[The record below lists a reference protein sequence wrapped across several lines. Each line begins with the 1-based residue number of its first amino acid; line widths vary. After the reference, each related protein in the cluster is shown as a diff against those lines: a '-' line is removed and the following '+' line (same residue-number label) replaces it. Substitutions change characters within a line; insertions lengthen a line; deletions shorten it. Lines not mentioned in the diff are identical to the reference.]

1 MSPATEVQLE
11 TALADVEALQA
22 GNEVDEAVLDE
33 LKRELSRLLN
43 ENSPDGKHVAA
54 TQETAQRQ
62 IELDFSLGRL
72 SWYGVIR
79 GDYDMNGEVN
89 AADLRPI
96 GKNFGASGDFVPGE
110 LLYFVDGNGDGTI
123 NISDVADI
131 GRFYGMQIS
140 GWNLYAGASPDDHPQ
155 NGVGSNG
162 PSASLLK
169 TIDYFSHAGG
179 GYPIRF
185 EYLFRSEYEPGSTY
199 WLRPTDG
206 QKEGRAS
213 TAVNAPE
220 SITGLGGWCMQGGNP
235 QRSRLSPHPG
245 PRSGSLRWT
254 RRHDQRL
261 AEVSFAADGTAYVQ
275 PVDGNLLA
283 IDPLGN
289 ELWSSDLVQG
299 AYFPPSVD
307 IDGTLYSSDGIRKLI
322 GINPDGSEKFIYN
335 GDNYGQTF
343 DAPLLAADGLVYV
356 RNSDTNTYG
365 FTRSGELDWVFESDR
380 SFGSG
385 PSCSLSGS
393 VFVGQGKSFWR
404 IQREQ
409 PVFTGF
415 YPLGYE
421 VLEAPVFASDGNVYT
436 GSWETG
442 TFTAI
447 TAYPGARWTVENKGG
462 SATPPAIADDGTLLF
477 GTGTVDGNGYI
488 KAYTPSGEELWS
500 YEAGAAVHYAPA
512 VDSDGYIYAASNAGR
527 IFSLSP
533 AGELAWTYDEAPA
546 SEFQLSLSPG
556 GMLYAAG
563 WDGSLLVFGERIA
576 PRDFTASDGTY
587 QEEVHL
593 QWTGLP
599 DASGYGIE
607 YRSADG
613 NGPPDWTALYET
625 AGPDAT
631 QFSHTLDAPAGNEA
645 AFGNQY
651 DYRVRALYAGA
662 DPGPWSDSDSGS
674 LQESWTRWGH
684 DLRNSNQA
692 LVDGPDS
699 SHRRWGY
706 SGVTFAH
713 CSPVVAGDGTV
724 YVGSFDSFLYA
735 LNPDGSLKWRYQTG
749 DKIGSTAA
757 IGRDGTIYFGSY
769 DGRLYALNP
778 DGKEIWSRGYGNSI
792 SSSPVIARNGNII
805 FTDRGDHVNA
815 MSPEGDYLWSVDA
828 TAIIKGAPAVGGDDT
843 IYIGGHDGM
852 LTAISPAGAVKWVF
866 DAPGQIIN
874 PPCLGKNGN
883 IYFTCNGGLF
893 ALSPSGGKLWEY
905 DGPGI
910 GSYDTLAIDTADNV
924 CLLNGGEFSRISP
937 AGSLLD
943 QLQLTGAPLE
953 PVSLDA
959 AGRIYMGTSTG
970 YIKAFNPD
978 GSEAWQFDMEGEC
991 YATPTI
997 GPDGTLYVG
1006 SKRGYL
1012 YAFGS

>member
-1 MSPATEVQLE
+1 MA
-11 TALADVEALQA
+11 ALQVGSDVNA
-22 GNEVDEAVLDE
+22 ELLDE

-43 ENSPDGKHVAA
+43 ENSPDGKHISAVLP
-54 TQETAQRQ
+54 Q
-62 IELDFSLGRL
+62 IQLEFNLGLLGWYSELP
-72 SWYGVIR
+72 
-79 GDYDMNGEVN
+79 GDYDQNGEVN
-89 AADLRPI
+89 ASDLIPLSRNL
-96 GKNFGASGDFVPGE
+96 GEKGDFQKEDLKHVLDG
-110 LLYFVDGNGDGTI
+110 DGNGEI
-123 NISDVADI
+123 NIGDVVAVARHFGSRISAWNVYRSDDAAD
-131 GRFYGMQIS
+131 YPADP
-140 GWNLYAGASPDDHPQ
+140 AGANGEGAVLLQTMAFVASTHPEKRYRFTIGPAYDH
-155 NGVGSNG
+155 
-162 PSASLLK
+162 
-169 TIDYFSHAGG
+169 
-179 GYPIRF
+179 
-185 EYLFRSEYEPGSTY
+185 GSTY
-199 WLRPTDG
+199 WVRPADG
-206 QKEGRAS
+206 QLEGRAS
-213 TAVNAPE
+213 TSYTAP
-220 SITGLGGWCMQGGNP
+220 SALASDGVWSMQGGDA
-235 QRSRLSPHPG
+235 QRSGRSSVAG
-245 PRSGSLRWT
+245 PASSALRFSLPCEEGA
-254 RRHDQRL
+254 
-261 AEVSFAADGTAYVQ
+261 AEVTFAPDGTAYVQ
-275 PVDGNLLA
+275 QGSFGRLLAMDSNGRTVWENSESRPEMIPPAVASDGNLYTASDAAELIV
-283 IDPLGN
+283 IDSNGR
-289 ELWSSDLVQG
+289 EQYRHDSG
-299 AYFPPSVD
+299 D
-307 IDGTLYSSDGIRKLI
+307 INSQIFHSPVI
-322 GINPDGSEKFIYN
+322 GPDNQIYTQFSGGKTFSFNPDGSVDYIHDFGWNSISGPTCTGN
-335 GDNYGQTF
+335 GAVIIGIGRSFQMLGKHTFLAFGHTF
-343 DAPLLAADGLVYV
+343 DDYV
-356 RNSDTNTYG
+356 
-365 FTRSGELDWVFESDR
+365 F
-380 SFGSG
+380 
-385 PSCSLSGS
+385 
-393 VFVGQGKSFWR
+393 
-404 IQREQ
+404 
-409 PVFTGF
+409 
-415 YPLGYE
+415 
-421 VLEAPVFASDGNVYT
+421 EAPVIGPDRSVYH
-436 GSWETG
+436 GSYQAG
-442 TFTAI
+442 TFTALNHLLQ
-447 TAYPGARWTVENKGG
+447 AEWSVPNPGG
-462 SATPPAIADDGTLLF
+462 SATPPGIAPDGSLRFGSGQADGSGRLHAYTAEGTELWESSVAAAILTSPVVDSLGTSYVSSAAGEVLAIDS
-477 GTGTVDGNGYI
+477 DGN
-488 KAYTPSGEELWS
+488 ELWS
-500 YEAGAAVHYAPA
+500 FQTGLEH
-512 VDSDGYIYAASNAGR
+512 S
-527 IFSLSP
+527 FSLSI
-533 AGELAWTYDEAPA
+533 
-546 SEFQLSLSPG
+546 SPEG
-556 GMLYAAG
+556 YLYAAG
-563 WDGSLLVFGERIA
+563 REGGLFVFGERIA

-613 NGPPDWTALYET
+613 NSPPDWTALYET

-631 QFSHTLDAPAGNEA
+631 QFSHTPDAPAGNEA

-662 DPGPWSDSDSGS
+662 DPGPWSDPDSGS
-674 LQESWTRWGH
+674 MQESWTRWGH

-778 DGKEIWSRGYGNSI
+778 DGKEKWSRGYGNSI

-852 LTAISPAGAVKWVF
+852 LTAISPAGVVKWVF

-910 GSYDTLAIDTADNV
+910 GSYDTLAIDSADNV